1 MPENPQV
8 EVWNGESGRA
18 WTEQAGHFD
27 DMLEPFGV
35 AVLDRLA
42 LRPGDRVL
50 DMGCGTGA
58 TTRAIA
64 GLVAPAIVVGVDIS
78 VPMLTAAR
86 RRRDEV
92 GPANVEFRTVDLQ
105 EAAFDADSFDVA
117 FSRLGVMF
125 FPDPVRAFD
134 NVRRGLVVGGRLGF
148 VCFGGPFENPM
159 ILAPVMAAA
168 EHVAVLPPPGPTE
181 PGPFS
186 FADPE
191 RLRTLLG
198 DAGFVDVSIEA
209 GPDVAD
215 LGPADDLL
223 AVAQRA
229 LEQNPGVAPGL
240 AAATPRARRSAIEA
254 AADAMAPHATD
265 GRVVMAAACWVVLA
279 RTS

>member
-1 MPENPQV
+1 MSQNPQV
-8 EVWNGESGRA
+8 GIWNGESGRA
-18 WTEQAGHFD
+18 WTKRAAQFD
-27 DMLEPFGV
+27 DMLEPFGT

-58 TTRAIA
+58 TTRTIA
-64 GLVAPAIVVGVDIS
+64 RLVAPATVVGVDIS

-86 RRRDEV
+86 QHRDEV
-92 GPANVEFRTVDLQ
+92 GPANIEFRTIDLQ
-105 EAAFDADSFDVA
+105 DAAFDADSFDVA
-117 FSRLGVMF
+117 FSRFGVMF

-148 VCFGGPFENPM
+148 VCFQGPFENPM

-168 EHVAVLPPPGPTE
+168 EHVAVLPPPGPSE

-186 FADPE
+186 LADPE
-191 RLRTLLG
+191 HLRTLLG
-198 DAGFVDVSIEA
+198 DAGFVDVSIES
-209 GPDVAD
+209 GPEVAD
-215 LGPADDLL
+215 LGASDDLL
-223 AVAQRA
+223 AVARRA

-254 AADAMAPHATD
+254 AAEAMAPHVTD

-279 RTS
+279 RSG